1 MHLPGRDKRV
11 HERPFDH
18 LLSLVETL
26 AEVLPYDKPF
36 AFFGHSMGALVSFEL
51 ARELRRRRRREPGY
65 LFISA
70 QAAPQIPIPPGLRN
84 RMPDFELVQELRQSC
99 GTPEEVL
106 QDGSLMELLLSVLRA
121 DFSLVETYI
130 FSPEEPLNCPI
141 AVFGGEQDAEAG
153 LEDLTAWRQQTSG
166 AFALRRFPGG
176 HFYLQEGRPNLLR
189 EIAKAMATLLESGSE
204 RQFIG
209 MRRQPTQV
217 G

>member
-1 MHLPGRDKRV
+1 
-11 HERPFDH
+11 
-18 LLSLVETL
+18 
-26 AEVLPYDKPF
+26 
-36 AFFGHSMGALVSFEL
+36 
-51 ARELRRRRRREPGY
+51 
-65 LFISA
+65 
-70 QAAPQIPIPPGLRN
+70 
-84 RMPDFELVQELRQSC
+84 MPDFELVQELRQSC

-166 AFALRRFPGG
+166 AFALRRFPGS